1 MYQIPYDRRV
11 ESGGAN
17 AFKIFIILAFILF
30 IIAIA
35 TPVSGQQQNALTNA
49 NPERDCGGSTIAQ
62 PGETVAAL
70 AYRCNTTTTEIL
82 DLNPGLTDAY
92 SIISGQSIVLDE
104 DIYRTGA
111 VASEGQAVSNTVVQ
125 PEVVTLPATGEVPA
139 QVAAVPQAGGGAPV
153 VQPNYVY
160 VPVTGVAAAVQ
171 PQVVYVPVTG
181 ASVPVAQ
188 PQVIYVPVTGAYTRA
203 PVAYTVRTGDTL
215 YSIARAYG
223 STVELIMAAN
233 PGAILS
239 PDWIQVGQVIWI
251 P

>member
-17 AFKIFIILAFILF
+17 AFKIFII
-30 IIAIA
+30 AIA

-49 NPERDCGGSTIAQ
+49 NPDRNCGGSTVAQ
-62 PGETVAAL
+62 PGETVAAV

-82 DLNPGLTDAY
+82 DLNPGLTDAN
-92 SIISGQSIVLDE
+92 SVISGQSIVLDE

-125 PEVVTLPATGEVPA
+125 PEVVTLPATGEVPP
-139 QVAAVPQAGGGAPV
+139 VASVPQAGGGAPV

-171 PQVVYVPVTG
+171 PQVVFVPVTG

-188 PQVIYVPVTGAYTRA
+188 PQVVYVPVTGANTRA

-223 STVELIMAAN
+223 STVEMIMAAN